1 MPASASDSRRLFFG
15 GTCCSEFLAFDSNLG
30 EVGKVLDF
38 IMGKNTPERREF
50 IIENLVTDVI

>member
-1 MPASASDSRRLFFG
+1 MRLRPV
-15 GTCCSEFLAFDSNLG
+15 AIQNLG